1 MRTEK
6 EIKEI
11 LNKPHIYREAEKSV
25 RDMKIKLYKFKG
37 EKAEQTKHLHN
48 LDNLLNLSHKQAVD
62 IDTYS
67 EITVKYLMK
76 IAELSSKLKEMERK
90 YYLSEKIHEV
100 GVNQVVLEY
109 KNKCLNLE
117 I

>member
-1 MRTEK
+1 MTEQ
-6 EIKEI
+6 EIKET
-11 LNKPHIYREAEKSV
+11 LNKPYIYREAEKSV
-25 RDMKIKLYKFKG
+25 REMKIKLGKYKG
-37 EKAEQTKHLHN
+37 EKTEQTKHLHN
-48 LDNLLNLSHKQAVD
+48 LDNLLNLSHKQAID

-67 EITVKYLMK
+67 EITAKYLMK

-100 GVNQVVLEY
+100 GVNQVVEEY
-109 KNKCLNLE
+109 KNKCLDLK